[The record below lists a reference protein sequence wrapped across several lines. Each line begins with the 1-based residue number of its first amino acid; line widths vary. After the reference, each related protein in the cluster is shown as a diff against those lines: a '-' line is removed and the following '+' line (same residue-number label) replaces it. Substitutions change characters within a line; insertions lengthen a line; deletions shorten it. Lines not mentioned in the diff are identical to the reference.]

1 MAAHNRTLIATVKIA
16 PAGMYVIYLTVALSQ
31 LRHRARGWRAQMR
44 DALILA
50 TVWLGMFFA
59 LTRAGRF
66 PTAWAAA
73 GATAATGFI
82 GIYVFWVDWTPPLH

>member
-1 MAAHNRTLIATVKIA
+1 
-16 PAGMYVIYLTVALSQ
+16 
-31 LRHRARGWRAQMR
+31 MR

-50 TVWLGMFFA
+50 AVWLGMFFA

-66 PTAWAAA
+66 PTVWAAA